1 MRKLKIKRR
10 IENSI
15 NAFFDESLLNENSIM
30 TFNETYVLDK
40 ETNLSDA
47 NKSDILK
54 TLKQPFLFLPSAFY
68 LFFGTLA
75 FFMFGSV
82 TTSRLVILVGLIGS
96 FILMVFGIGDVKKL
110 EHFLMPLS
118 VIALGT
124 LTFLVFSVSGIPT
137 HVWSQK
143 YAVYVFPLALII
155 PFLVK
160 GLIDKDS

>member
-1 MRKLKIKRR
+1 MKKLKIKQRA
-10 IENSI
+10 ENSI

-30 TFNETYVLDK
+30 TFNEAYVVDK
-40 ETNLSDA
+40 ETNLPDA
-47 NKSDILK
+47 SKINILK
-54 TLKQPFLFLPSAFY
+54 MLKQPFLFLPSAFY

-82 TTSRLVILVGLIGS
+82 TTSRLVILTGLIGS
-96 FILMVFGIGDVKKL
+96 FVMMVFGLGDVKKP

-118 VIALGT
+118 VVALGA
-124 LTFLVFSVSGIPT
+124 LTFLVFSASGIPT

-143 YAVYVFPLALII
+143 YAAYIFPLALIT

-160 GLIDKDS
+160 GWIDRDS